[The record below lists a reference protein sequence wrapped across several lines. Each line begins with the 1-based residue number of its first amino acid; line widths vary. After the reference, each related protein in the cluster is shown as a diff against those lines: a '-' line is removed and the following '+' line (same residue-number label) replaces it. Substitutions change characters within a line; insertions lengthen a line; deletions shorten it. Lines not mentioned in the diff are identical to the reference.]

1 MSIILET
8 NQLCKFYGTNENQVK
23 AVNNV
28 NIQIKRGNLL
38 RLSGSLALVKVH
50 CCICWGDLIH
60 QPRGMWFYPERIYTK

>member
-28 NIQIKRGNLL
+28 NIQNEGIK
-38 RLSGSLALVKVH
+38 GSTAA
-50 CCICWGDLIH
+50 
-60 QPRGMWFYPERIYTK
+60 

>member
-28 NIQIKRGNLL
+28 NIQIKQG
-38 RLSGSLALVKVH
+38 GI
-50 CCICWGDLIH
+50 CCYYREVWL
-60 QPRGMWFYPERIYTK
+60 W

>member
-28 NIQIKRGNLL
+28 NIQIKRG
-38 RLSGSLALVKVH
+38 GI
-50 CCICWGDLIH
+50 CCDYREVWL
-60 QPRGMWFYPERIYTK
+60 W